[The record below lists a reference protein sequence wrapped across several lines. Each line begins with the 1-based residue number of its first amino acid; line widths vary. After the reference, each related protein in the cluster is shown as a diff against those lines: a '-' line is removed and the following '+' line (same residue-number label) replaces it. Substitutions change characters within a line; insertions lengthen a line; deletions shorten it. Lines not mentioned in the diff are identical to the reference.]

1 MPSLTNILIFGAVAY
16 GLSQTV
22 FKKAP
27 KGKNPADT
35 VKKTAESVADKAPK
49 PSQLVCHSNR
59 SKFCA
64 SCVWNIVHSNISANV
79 YSGASYSS

>member
-49 PSQLVCHSNR
+49 PPQLVCQR
-59 SKFCA
+59 PQTDITFLCD
-64 SCVWNIVHSNISANV
+64 SCSQ
-79 YSGASYSS
+79 